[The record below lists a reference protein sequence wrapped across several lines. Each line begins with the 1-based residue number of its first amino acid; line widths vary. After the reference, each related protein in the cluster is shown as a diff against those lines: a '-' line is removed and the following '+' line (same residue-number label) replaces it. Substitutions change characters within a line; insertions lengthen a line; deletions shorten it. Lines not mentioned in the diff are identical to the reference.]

1 MGRSNNRMNRIEDFV
16 KTLNFQPAP
25 TPPPYHPTPPPYQ
38 ASCPTPP
45 PYQASY
51 PTPPPYQASYSTPQ
65 TNVPQNVYDYYY
77 SPGNPK

>member
-25 TPPPYHPTPPPYQ
+25 TPPPYHPTPPPYH
-38 ASCPTPP
+38 
-45 PYQASY
+45 
-51 PTPPPYQASYSTPQ
+51 PTPPPYQASYSTQQ